1 MVILRPEEIR
11 DMDDE
16 EIKERMDEFKL
27 ELSKEGAQVDIGGI
41 PENPGRIKELK
52 RTIARMLT
60 ILHERKEQK

>member
-1 MVILRPEEIR
+1 MVILRSEEIR
-11 DMDDE
+11 DMDDD
-16 EIKERMDEFKL
+16 EIMERIEEFKL

-60 ILHERKEQK
+60 ILHERKDEK